1 MPSWATFNVFPI
13 TLILQVLDNAVEN
26 NEIYVTLCES
36 VQQLEPQ
43 LQRLHGLL
51 TNLRTLLAKLRGI
64 AAASDATAGI
74 VDGANSKGMAS
85 SGALSRELAGTG
97 GRRLRMAGKFN
108 LDPPELAPVLPVRP
122 L

>member
-1 MPSWATFNVFPI
+1 
-13 TLILQVLDNAVEN
+13 VLDNAVNN

-51 TNLRTLLAKLRGI
+51 TNLRALLAKLREVS
-64 AAASDATAGI
+64 AASEGGATGAI
-74 VDGANSKGMAS
+74 DGAVSKGGHS
-85 SGALSRELAGTG
+85 TTLSRELAAGG
-97 GRRLRMAGKFN
+97 GRRLRMGGKFN

-122 L
+122 SLAAACSRQL